1 MIAFVF
7 CYFRYGGRN
16 SGCFFLFQLFDKCV
30 FFTAGFFGLVVVF
43 GYLVHLY
50 SMVWF

>member
-7 CYFRYGGRN
+7 CYFRYGGEGILDV
-16 SGCFFLFQLFDKCV
+16 SFCFNCLIS
-30 FFTAGFFGLVVVF
+30 AFFGLVVVF